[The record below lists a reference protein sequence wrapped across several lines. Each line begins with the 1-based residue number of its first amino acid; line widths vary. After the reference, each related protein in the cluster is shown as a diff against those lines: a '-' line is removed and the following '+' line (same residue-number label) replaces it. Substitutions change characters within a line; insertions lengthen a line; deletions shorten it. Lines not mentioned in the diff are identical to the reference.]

1 MDINQAQ
8 LKNIVDSHLG
18 TGTPGNKGETAYFCP
33 FCNHHKKK
41 LQVNFLLEK
50 FHCWVCNTKGN
61 SIANLLKKSN
71 AVKHLVQKA
80 IELGSKKHYNPT
92 QDTQVVQ
99 VTLPDEYIPIWKG
112 NPNSPHFKNALH
124 YLLER
129 RGLTKYDILKY
140 QIGYCESGEYS
151 GMIIIP
157 SYDVHG
163 IINFFT
169 GRSYYTEAGR
179 KHNNPDASKDF
190 IGFENLIDWTQP
202 ITLVEGA
209 FDAISTK
216 RNTIPLFGKIILTK
230 LQIKIIE
237 EGVKEINIALDP
249 DALSKSVEAIET
261 FINNGI
267 DVKLIPL
274 EEDPNDT
281 GFAGMRKL
289 IENTSSVDLF
299 DLVTLKMAI

>member
-18 TGTPGNKGETAYFCP
+18 AGTTGNKGETAYFCP

-151 GMIIIP
+151 GMIIVP
-157 SYDVHG
+157 SYDAHG
-163 IINFFT
+163 ILNFFT

-179 KHNNPDASKDF
+179 KHNNPDVSKDF
-190 IGFENLIDWTQP
+190 IGFENLIDWSQP
-202 ITLVEGA
+202 IILVEGA

-216 RNTIPLFGKIILTK
+216 RNAIPLFGKIILSK